1 MTITIVTMSTVKDKR
16 LLLLGILSAHSLHGY
31 ELNELLKSP
40 STAIRIG
47 KANAYQLLAKL
58 EREGLVAGREER
70 IAKRPPRTIYT
81 ITEAGRAE
89 FSRLLQERLA
99 EFQLIEYPDGISLN
113 FIDAL
118 PPETVV
124 PLLEQRASRLAAR
137 CATLAGF
144 SDDIRASHPG
154 LDFLVRVCELEQSF
168 LQELIEKLNAPLSE
182 TFAITRR
189 LSLSKPDFDKL
200 NPRSGNDKS
209 FCITERT

>member
-1 MTITIVTMSTVKDKR
+1 MNTIKDKR

-58 EREGLVAGREER
+58 EEEGLVEGREEQ

-81 ITEAGRAE
+81 VTEAGRAE

-99 EFQLIEYPDGISLN
+99 EFQPIEYPDGISLS
-113 FIDAL
+113 FIDLL

-124 PLLEQRASRLAAR
+124 PLLEHRALRLAAR
-137 CATLAGF
+137 CATFAGF

-154 LDFLVRVCELEQSF
+154 LDFLVRLTELEQSM
-168 LQELIEKLNAPLSE
+168 LQELIEKLTKE
-182 TFAITRR
+182 T
-189 LSLSKPDFDKL
+189 
-200 NPRSGNDKS
+200 
-209 FCITERT
+209 

>member
-1 MTITIVTMSTVKDKR
+1 MSTIKDKR

-58 EREGLVAGREER
+58 EQEGLVLGREER

-99 EFQLIEYPDGISLN
+99 EFQPIEYPDGISLN

-137 CATLAGF
+137 CATLSWFLRRHPRIPSRAGF
-144 SDDIRASHPG
+144 FGSS
-154 LDFLVRVCELEQSF
+154 
-168 LQELIEKLNAPLSE
+168 N
-182 TFAITRR
+182 
-189 LSLSKPDFDKL
+189 
-200 NPRSGNDKS
+200 
-209 FCITERT
+209 

>member
-1 MTITIVTMSTVKDKR
+1 MSTVKDKR

-31 ELNELLKSP
+31 QLNELLKSP

-58 EREGLVAGREER
+58 EKERLVKGHEER

-81 ITEAGRAE
+81 ITEVGRAE
-89 FSRLLQERLA
+89 FRRLLQERLA
-99 EFQLIEYPDGISLN
+99 EFQPIEYPDGISLN
-113 FIDAL
+113 FIDVL

-154 LDFLVRVCELEQSF
+154 LDFLVRLSELEQSF
-168 LQELIEKLNAPLSE
+168 LQELIEKL
-182 TFAITRR
+182 
-189 LSLSKPDFDKL
+189 SK
-200 NPRSGNDKS
+200 
-209 FCITERT
+209 E